1 MKKALLSLGLGL
13 LATAASAQVTFPVR
27 IGFEN
32 ADKSDLYHSK
42 YANNVDLSE
51 FGDWV
56 NPHQDV
62 DIWTEQAQDDAKNG
76 QYCFMAQNT
85 DKLNPWDRGFKL
97 ANLPI
102 KENTPYRM
110 SFWVK
115 GTAGNVITAWLS
127 KGVEQLDKSF
137 ISSSNSGEYGI
148 NQKVMSGEWEH
159 MSFVAFYENA
169 APYNSWLAN
178 TSWAGGA
185 TVGDNIPESLWEGAG
200 VNDSNKDKT
209 YRDFFN
215 GAVPEEFFAIVN
227 MFDGGTYLLDD
238 ICIEEGVYF
247 NQATG
252 NGNVIRLDFG
262 YDTNIKTLV
271 AATKKGVCLMLDKE
285 QFSVAGAVISSVEAH
300 ADGFVYIFLE
310 DAMPDNATVSFTP
323 NDECPLE
330 YAGNRQPTS
339 DFTQTIKIKGFEN
352 EVVYEDETIDVESHN
367 TSVPELDSC
376 YPENGSFDLPNTTN
390 EWVFVFDIPVD
401 AEGSIATLEGESGT
415 IGELALSL
423 GNDEKTLV
431 AKYDGTLKNGSY
443 TIKLEVAN
451 EAGDASFY
459 DDETNPAYKFSIGA
473 TGFDPDLSSE
483 VVYESVFED
492 DPNNSVPS
500 QGRFVFGKDAD
511 GNDVILNPGE
521 GRGSGARL
529 FTDFAEGGQFTAALY
544 SRDWDGNGQYEIG
557 VGEGDQN
564 IIQLEEGTHKLSFT
578 WAQWK
583 AGATLSEVMIYKV
596 GEDGEFTDLVWQN
609 DGAYTQS
616 VNVNGGKGAVSGA
629 EEVSVNFNVEEPGR
643 YGVHFKGTG
652 EWMIANIVIEYVPNI
667 AGIDSKT
674 KLYKSYMAALT
685 MYEDNCDTERYNE
698 KDMETLYQLVT
709 KYEDFS
715 KWSTDLGLTAP
726 SQYEEAAKELDKA
739 VESLKEFITLIDQ
752 YDALRVEDGKIAE
765 VLANTA
771 EEKVAKLECW
781 SILKDSYEK
790 YKDQTLTDKDQL
802 REAVS
807 LLSTNLIEVRRWNGE
822 AVKTDG
828 NVDDPW
834 GHAGEIGLKA
844 LTRRIDIGVSTLKA
858 MDPSQAESELVAKAS
873 AAITD
878 DDAIANELK
887 KAATNTYYK
896 AMTSENADSF
906 FKEQGYENE
915 DGDYIQTSDGV
926 YDFTFFLKNPFLYI
940 ITNNDGANPGNT
952 LNAITVGT
960 EEEPATIYQGD
971 AFPGWTVS
979 EGTGDWSTGWTNF
992 KSINMPVDA
1001 MASNWGGSFTVSQSI
1016 EDLPA
1021 GLYILKGG
1029 INERDAY
1036 AEDSYFF
1043 WQTGADEDIV
1053 TMPVPSTGQNWNTG
1067 NISSARV
1074 NAIFVDGN
1082 EEVETDEDGNPT
1094 EEPVDDEL
1102 LEILDGKLTIGAHAG
1117 ANSHIFINNFQ
1128 IFLVGKSANY
1138 DYAKGYADGINTVS
1152 KNTLKSVAVYDMNG
1166 RQMVRATKGVNLV
1179 KRTYSDGT
1187 VKVDKYIVK

>member
-42 YANNVDLSE
+42 YANNVGLSE

-127 KGVEQLDKSF
+127 KGVEQLDKSM

-271 AATKKGVCLMLDKE
+271 AATKKGVCLQLDKE

-390 EWVFVFDIPVD
+390 EWIFVFDVPVD

-483 VVYESVFED
+483 VVFDSKFDEDNTNTFPLNGSIISGDDGSV
-492 DPNNSVPS
+492 
-500 QGRFVFGKDAD
+500 AT
-511 GNDVILNPGE
+511 PGE
-521 GRGSGARL
+521 GRGSGPRVFKA
-529 FTDFAEGGQFTAALY
+529 DDYAELY
-544 SRDWDGNGQYEIG
+544 LRDWAGSNFYYEIG
-557 VGEGDQN
+557 TREDQRLVLPEGIN
-564 IIQLEEGTHKLSFT
+564 KVTFKY
-578 WAQWK
+578 AMWK
-583 AGATLSEVMIYKV
+583 AGDMKLHVEVFPLDEEGNA
-596 GEDGEFTDLVWQN
+596 GENIFDETFT
-609 DGAYTQS
+609 
-616 VNVNGGKGAVSGA
+616 
-629 EEVSVNFNVEEPGR
+629 ENFNVDGAQVKINDAPKAEIKLNIDTEGY
-643 YGVHFKGTG
+643 YGIRFKGIG
-652 EWMIANIVIEYVPNI
+652 EYLLGNIVVESIPNI
-667 AGIDSKT
+667 AGVDSKT
-674 KLYKSYMAALT
+674 KLYKSYIAALT
-685 MYEDNCDTERYNE
+685 KYEDNCDTERYNE

-715 KWSTDLGLTAP
+715 KWSTELGLTAP
-726 SQYEEAAKELDKA
+726 SQYEEAAKELDEA
-739 VESLKEFITLIDQ
+739 VAALDEFITLIDK
-752 YDALRVEDGKIAE
+752 YDALRVEDGTVAS
-765 VLANTA
+765 VLAETA
-771 EEKVAKLECW
+771 EKKVAQLECW
-781 SILKDSYEK
+781 SVLKASYEK
-790 YKDQTLTDKDQL
+790 YKDQTLTDKDAL

-807 LLSTNLIEVRRWNGE
+807 LLSNNLIDVRRWNGE
-822 AVKTDG
+822 AVKADG
-828 NVDDPW
+828 SLDDPW

-844 LTRRIDIGVSTLKA
+844 LTHRIDIGIATLKA

-873 AAITD
+873 AAVTD
-878 DDAIANELK
+878 DDVIANELK

-926 YDFTFFLKNPFLYI
+926 YDFTFFLKNPFIYT
-940 ITNNDGANPGNT
+940 ITSADNANPGNT
-952 LNAITVGT
+952 LEATQIGT
-960 EEEPATIYQGD
+960 EEEPATAYAG
-971 AFPGWTVS
+971 AACPGWTVTD
-979 EGTGDWSTGWTNF
+979 GTGDWSTGWTNF
-992 KSINMPVDA
+992 KGLEMPVES
-1001 MASNWGGSFTVSQSI
+1001 MFSNWGGSYTVSQSI